1 MSLQPAGT
9 IFGLVDT
16 LPERPADGLL
26 ITFEGGEGS
35 GKSTQIDRLA
45 AWLEEEGHP
54 VTTAREPGTTTTGEA
69 VRRILLETAPDDL
82 VPEAEFALFLAARA
96 QLVAEVIRPALEAGG
111 IVLVDRY
118 GDSSTAYQGY
128 GRGLD
133 PEAIVRLNRWATGGI
148 EPDLTVL
155 IDVPVEEAA
164 ARRRDREPDRL
175 ERLEPEFHERVRDGY
190 RELARKHS
198 GRFGVIKGDRP
209 IGEIQAKIRERVSE
223 LLSMRFTGD
232 AMKTGSYHQAN
243 DPDPLMDDD
252 TKDGNE

>member
-16 LPERPADGLL
+16 LPQRPADGLL

-96 QLVAEVIRPALEAGG
+96 QLAAAVIRPALEAGR
-111 IVLVDRY
+111 IVLIDRY
-118 GDSSTAYQGY
+118 GDSSIAYQGY

-133 PEAIVRLNRWATGGI
+133 PDAIVRLNRWATGGL

-155 IDVPVEEAA
+155 IDVPVEAAA

-175 ERLEPEFHERVRDGY
+175 ERLEPEFHERVREGY

-198 GRFGVIKGDRP
+198 GRFGVIRGDRP
-209 IGEIQAKIRERVSE
+209 IDEIQAKIRERVAD
-223 LLSMRFTGD
+223 LLSTRYPRD
-232 AMKTGSYHQAN
+232 AMQAESYSRSK
-243 DPDPLMDDD
+243 DDLLMDDD

>member
-1 MSLQPAGT
+1 M
-9 IFGLVDT
+9 DT
-16 LPERPADGLL
+16 LPQRPADGLL

-82 VPEAEFALFLAARA
+82 VPEAEFSLFLAARA
-96 QLVAEVIRPALEAGG
+96 QLAAEVIRPALEAGR
-111 IVLVDRY
+111 IVVVDRY

-133 PEAIVRLNRWATGGI
+133 PDTIVRLNRWATGGL

-175 ERLEPEFHERVRDGY
+175 ERLEPGFHERVREGY

-198 GRFGVIKGDRP
+198 GRFDVIKGDRP
-209 IGEIQAKIRERVSE
+209 IDEIQAKIRERVGD
-223 LLSMRFTGD
+223 LLSTRFPRNT
-232 AMKTGSYHQAN
+232 MKAKPNPRSN
-243 DPDPLMDDD
+243 DDLLMDDD